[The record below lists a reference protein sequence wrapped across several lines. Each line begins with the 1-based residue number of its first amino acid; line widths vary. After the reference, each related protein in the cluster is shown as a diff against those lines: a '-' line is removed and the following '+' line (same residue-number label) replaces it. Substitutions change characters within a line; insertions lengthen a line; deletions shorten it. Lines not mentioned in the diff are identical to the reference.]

1 MACTANLAPKF
12 TIDGK
17 IAAVRADVSASCWAA
32 SITLVELPG
41 IRNLNRGP
49 FGRLVHAAEQTPSDN
64 DFAFE
69 PAAPRRDKPL
79 Q

>member
-32 SITLVELPG
+32 SITLVERPG
-41 IRNLNRGP
+41 IMNLSRDS
-49 FGRLVHAAEQTPSDN
+49 FARLVHAAEQTPSDN